1 MRRAPASCRALGKK
15 PVPARGE
22 NRANAAGANGLRQKL
37 FPRFRPTSADP
48 LKDHVEVG
56 VAEHA
61 IENEG
66 QGAGANE
73 RFPRPEEVR
82 KREVDSPSSA
92 RVEALEVNQSL
103 AVVVHF
109 PQSQSAS
116 LTSQP

>member
-1 MRRAPASCRALGKK
+1 
-15 PVPARGE
+15 
-22 NRANAAGANGLRQKL
+22 
-37 FPRFRPTSADP
+37 

-109 PQSQSAS
+109 RNHKVLHSPVS
-116 LTSQP
+116 LEL